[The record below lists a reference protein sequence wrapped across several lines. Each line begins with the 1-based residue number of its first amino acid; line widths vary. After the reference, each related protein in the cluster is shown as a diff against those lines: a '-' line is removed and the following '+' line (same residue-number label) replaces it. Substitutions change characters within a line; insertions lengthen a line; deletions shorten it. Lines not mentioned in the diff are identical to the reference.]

1 MLIDAVRFPRIFE
14 NLRQSLRAVSLDELW
29 RRNETLSA
37 QRRVRRVHLP
47 LAKNATSSNPG
58 KRLTDRAQPCR
69 TTSLVFAFCI

>member
-37 QRRVRRVHLP
+37 QRRVRVHLP

-58 KRLTDRAQPCR
+58 KRPTDRAQPCR
-69 TTSLVFAFCI
+69 TTTSVFAFCI